1 MESKQLDQGL
11 YIRTPYYRT
20 RQDRINTFE
29 TESYG
34 ATTHESF
41 YPPVSLVPVAP
52 QSTLPAIDLL
62 TPSTTPSQANIPASR
77 TRSNPEMLET
87 TYQENSQTNMHRP
100 FPHPAKGHCF
110 MRDV

>member
-1 MESKQLDQGL
+1 MVFPCSLSGLVHAQMESKQLDQGL

-77 TRSNPEMLET
+77 TRSNPEMLENNLSG
-87 TYQENSQTNMHRP
+87 ELTN
-100 FPHPAKGHCF
+100 
-110 MRDV
+110 